1 MRRST
6 SRHLSALAA
15 AALLVPLVAACG
27 SDDKGATES
36 KDSGTTA
43 TEKAAGPLVIYSGR
57 NEELIAP
64 LLEKL
69 EKATGTEVEVRYGDS
84 AELAAQLLE
93 EGDKTKADLFFAQ
106 DAGALGALGKAGR
119 LDALPQGSLDRVD
132 KEYRAEDGTWIGVS
146 GRARVIAYN
155 SDKVAKAPDSVKDL
169 TKPEWKGKVGY
180 APTNASFQAFVTG
193 MRVLEGDDATRT
205 WLKDFKANSPQVY
218 EKNGAV
224 LEAVNEGKAELGLIN
239 HYYWYEKAAEE
250 GADKL
255 KAALS
260 FPKKGDP
267 GALVNVAGVGV
278 LKGNDQ
284 SAAAAKAVDFLLS
297 EEAQT
302 YFADE
307 TSEYPLA
314 AGIKSKADLPELDT
328 LGVPEI
334 DLSKLESLEVT
345 LEMLREAGMV

>member
-1 MRRST
+1 MRRTT
-6 SRHLSALAA
+6 SRRISALAA
-15 AALLVPLVAACG
+15 VALLVPLAAACG
-27 SDDKGATES
+27 SDDKGA
-36 KDSGTTA
+36 KDSGTA
-43 TEKAAGPLVIYSGR
+43 AEEKATGPLVIYSGR

-69 EKATGTEVEVRYGDS
+69 EKATGTKVEVRYGDS

-93 EGDKTKADLFFAQ
+93 EGDKTKADIFFSQ
-106 DAGALGALGKAGR
+106 DAGALGALAKAGR
-119 LDALPQGSLDRVD
+119 LDALPQGTLDRVD
-132 KEYRAEDGTWIGVS
+132 TKYRAEDGNWVGVS

-155 SDKVAKAPDSVKDL
+155 SDKVAKAPESVKDL

-205 WLKDFKANSPQVY
+205 WLKDFKANEPQVY

-224 LEAVNEGKAELGLIN
+224 LTAVDDGKAELGLIN

-255 KAALS
+255 KSALS

-284 SAAAAKAVDFLLS
+284 KAAAQKAVDFLLA

-307 TSEYPLA
+307 THEYPLA
-314 AGIKSKADLPELDT
+314 AGVTSKADLPELDT

-334 DLSKLESLEVT
+334 DLGKLESLEVT

>member
-6 SRHLSALAA
+6 VRRISALAA
-15 AALLVPLVAACG
+15 VALLVPLAAACG
-27 SDDKGATES
+27 SDDATES
-36 KDSGTTA
+36 KGSGTA
-43 TEKAAGPLVIYSGR
+43 AKEKAAGPLVIYSGR
-57 NEELIAP
+57 SEELVAP
-64 LLEKL
+64 LLEQL
-69 EKATGTEVEVRYGDS
+69 EKATGTKVEIRYGDS

-93 EGDKTKADLFFAQ
+93 EGDKTKADLFFSQ

-119 LDALPQGSLDRVD
+119 LAPLSQASLDQVD
-132 KEYRAEDGTWIGVS
+132 KKYRAEDGSWVGVS

-155 SDKVAKAPDSVKDL
+155 SDKVASAPDSVKDL

-193 MRVLEGDDATRT
+193 MRVLEGEDATRT
-205 WLKDFKANSPQVY
+205 WLKDFKANSPQAF

-224 LEAVNEGKAELGLIN
+224 LTAVDEGKAELGLIN
-239 HYYWYEKAAEE
+239 HYYYYEKASEE

-255 KAALS
+255 KVALS

-267 GALVNVAGVGV
+267 GALVNVAGVGL

-284 SAAAAKAVDFLLS
+284 SAAAQKAVDFLL
-297 EEAQT
+297 EKEAQT

-307 TSEYPLA
+307 THEYPLA
-314 AGIKSKADLPELDT
+314 AGVTSKDDLPELDT

-334 DLSKLESLEVT
+334 DLSKLESLEAT